1 MLADSDSWMSVGDP
15 GFPYMH
21 GYLKQRVEIMAQ
33 MADQL
38 GGIQGMGG
46 GREAGLHSTLPT
58 AGLGAAKSTET
69 ASSDHM

>member
-1 MLADSDSWMSVGDP
+1 MVN
-15 GFPYMH
+15 
-21 GYLKQRVEIMAQ
+21 LKQRVEIMAQ